1 LIAGLANVTA
11 GAIAIGWSRQQG
23 AAPRAVGRPRQEQ
36 SSTTTGVPITRACA
50 LVAMTGALAMGLEIL
65 ASRGLALI
73 FGSSLQAFALVLMAF
88 ILGIGLG
95 STVIAS
101 PRLKQRTNV
110 ARVVVL
116 LIFAALWIGALV
128 YRIDRQ

>member
-1 LIAGLANVTA
+1 GAGDAGRLSARFYSVNTLGAVCGAWLAGFYLVQNFGLVATLLIAGLANVTA

-36 SSTTTGVPITRACA
+36 SSITTGVPITRACA

-88 ILGIGLG
+88 
-95 STVIAS
+95 
-101 PRLKQRTNV
+101 
-110 ARVVVL
+110 
-116 LIFAALWIGALV
+116 
-128 YRIDRQ
+128 